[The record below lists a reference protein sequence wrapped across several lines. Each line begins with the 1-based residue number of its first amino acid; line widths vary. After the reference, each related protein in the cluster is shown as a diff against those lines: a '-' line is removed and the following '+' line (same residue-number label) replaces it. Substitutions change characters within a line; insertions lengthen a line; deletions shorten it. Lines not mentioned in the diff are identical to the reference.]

1 MGRPS
6 VASTSGGTA
15 PLLSG
20 LSRPTDR
27 QARYCLSLD
36 IVLQGNWSCFA
47 PSGACSA
54 VQDWLQVRLSGWLA
68 QFFSRA
74 GCLALFFFFNEDC
87 VCAQRSVCIKLPSSG
102 RSRPELPHVVIL
114 CQENCIVSDDC
125 VCIKECVYTACVPA
139 WLGHVCLQQLHQ
151 RAYCPY
157 LSRWRLVRRLWP
169 AFSSSS
175 IRERRRR
182 WLCPAAERQ
191 VEP

>member
-15 PLLSG
+15 PRLSG

-47 PSGACSA
+47 LPGVCSA
-54 VQDWLQVRLSGWLA
+54 VQDWLQVSLSGWLA
-68 QFFSRA
+68 QLFARS
-74 GCLALFFFFNEDC
+74 GCLASVVCFLMKLVC
-87 VCAQRSVCIKLPSSG
+87 VQRSVCIKLPSSG
-102 RSRPELPHVVIL
+102 SRPELPHVVIL

-125 VCIKECVYTACVPA
+125 VCMKECVYTACVPA

-182 WLCPAAERQ
+182 WLWPPERQ